1 MSSAVWMLLERR
13 NGPRRL
19 RDSDDDDE
27 DDDDYDDDSLS
38 VCLCLCVC
46 VNKPKRGSG
55 DVLLCV
61 PHGDTVV

>member
-19 RDSDDDDE
+19 RDSDDDD
-27 DDDDYDDDSLS
+27 DDDYDDDSLS

-46 VNKPKRGSG
+46 KQTKTRFWRR
-55 DVLLCV
+55 L
-61 PHGDTVV
+61 VVCTTR